1 MNEPLGC
8 DRVGNVRLR
17 GRIVVKGRYG
27 ANDAVWQ
34 ENQCVPFYVRRQE
47 VNFTGTVQ
55 AGAIQRQCG
64 GESRIAVVKR
74 RSIRGSNGSQ
84 PHVEII
90 HHHQWLI
97 DVGNNPR
104 RNQRPLELEVGHGQV
119 VEAGQLKRLNRVVEV
134 APFIRAAVQVGP
146 VIVNKTRFLA
156 CEFGVRWIA
165 VGVFSRAIEGPVNGQ
180 LA

>member
-34 ENQCVPFYVRRQE
+34 EHQSAPFYVRCQE
-47 VNFTGTVQ
+47 VDFTGTVQ
-55 AGAIQRQCG
+55 AGAIQRQCR
-64 GESRIAVVKR
+64 GESRIAVIED

-84 PHVEII
+84 PHVEVI
-90 HHHQWLI
+90 HHHQWLM

-104 RNQRPLELEVGHGQV
+104 RNQRPLELEVGRGQV
-119 VEAGQLKRLNRVVEV
+119 VEAGQLKRLNRVVEI
-134 APFIRAAVQVGP
+134 APFICAAVQVGP
-146 VIVNKTRFLA
+146 IIVNKTRFLA
-156 CEFGVRWIA
+156 CEFRVRWIA
-165 VGVFSRAIEGPVNGQ
+165 VGVFSRTIEGPVNRQ

>member
-1 MNEPLGC
+1 M
-8 DRVGNVRLR
+8 
-17 GRIVVKGRYG
+17 
-27 ANDAVWQ
+27 
-34 ENQCVPFYVRRQE
+34 RRQE
-47 VNFTGTVQ
+47 VDFTRTVQ
-55 AGAIQRQCG
+55 SGAIHRQFG
-64 GESRIAVVKR
+64 GESRIAVIKD

-84 PHVEII
+84 PHVEVI

-104 RNQRPLELEVGHGQV
+104 RNQRPLELEIGRGQV

-134 APFIRAAVQVGP
+134 VPFICAAVQVGP
-146 VIVNKTRFLA
+146 IIVDKTRFLA

-165 VGVFSRAIEGPVNGQ
+165 VGVFSRAIKGPVNGQ